1 MTKEPGI
8 TIVGLGLMG
17 ASLAMALRQRG
28 YAGRLVAYARKE
40 DTRREALARGIV
52 DAAFADPDAALKGAT
67 RYTTDPKEILIAEAC
82 ADAIEASGY
91 FQDGWSVQMGS
102 GGASLAKRTR
112 RRKSSRKSAPPRAPV
127 SRNICSQKL

>member
-8 TIVGLGLMG
+8 SIVGLGLMG

-52 DAAFADPDAALKGAT
+52 DAAFADPDAALTPA
-67 RYTTDPKEILIAEAC
+67 AC
-82 ADAIEASGY
+82 
-91 FQDGWSVQMGS
+91 
-102 GGASLAKRTR
+102 
-112 RRKSSRKSAPPRAPV
+112 
-127 SRNICSQKL
+127 